1 MSVLAARLAGPQR
14 LELVAVELPAP
25 GRDEVLLDV
34 EACGVCGSN
43 LHEWRHPERSVDPAG
58 SGAPGAVGHEIAA
71 RLAGTGDLVVVEPNL
86 ATACGTCAACADGAA
101 WFCRARNRLP
111 AWGFAERIVVP
122 ARATF
127 RVPDG
132 VGPAA
137 ASLVEPL
144 ACGVHAVR
152 HSWSAA
158 RSGGRVDGLRVGV
171 VGAGVTGLL
180 AAAAAR
186 HLGADAVAVVARHP
200 HQADAAATLGADT
213 VLDAES
219 ALDGLRRFR
228 PQLVVEAVGGSADT
242 LRLATGAVAPR
253 GEVAVLGLFDEAQ
266 RVDARRAVYRE
277 LRLWFPVTYA
287 ELDGVHDFAVALDL
301 LARPDLPWE
310 SLVTHRYPLSEVAEA
325 FAAASSKR
333 GGVLRVVVTP

>member
-1 MSVLAARLAGPQR
+1 MRAARLAGPQR
-14 LELVAVELPAP
+14 LELVEVALPAP
-25 GRDEVLLDV
+25 GPDEVVLEV

-43 LHEWRHPERSVDPAG
+43 LHEWRHPELSIDPAG
-58 SGAPGAVGHEIAA
+58 AGAPGAVGHEIAA
-71 RLAGTGDLVVVEPNL
+71 SVDGDLVVVEPNL
-86 ATACGTCAACADGAA
+86 ATACGNCGACADGAA
-101 WFCRARNRLP
+101 WFCRTRRRLP
-111 AWGFAERIVVP
+111 AWGFAERMVVP
-122 ARATF
+122 SRAIF
-127 RVPDG
+127 RVSAG
-132 VGPAA
+132 LGPAV

-158 RSGGRVDGLRVGV
+158 RSGGRIDGLRVGV

-186 HLGADAVAVVARHP
+186 HLGAAAVAVVARHP
-200 HQADAAATLGADT
+200 HQAAAAAALGAE
-213 VLDAES
+213 VLDAEQ
-219 ALDGLRRFR
+219 LRRFR
-228 PQLVVEAVGGSADT
+228 PSLVIEAVGGSADT
-242 LRLATGAVAPR
+242 LPLAIGAAASR

-277 LRLWFPVTYA
+277 LRLWFPATYA
-287 ELDGVHDFAVALDL
+287 ELDGVHDYAVALDL

-325 FAAASSKR
+325 FTTAAAKR
-333 GGVLRVVVTP
+333 EGVLRVVVVP